1 MIIIGIDPGT
11 TRVGYGVVKKDTNNT
26 SYVASGLLAIDPRR
40 EEARKL
46 ESQRASLLRILK
58 DHRPDAAAVEKLF
71 FFKNAKTALAVA
83 QARGVIIETF
93 TEANIPI
100 YEYTPLQ
107 VKQAV
112 STYGKASKQQVQKM
126 IKLLLGLAKAPEP
139 DDVADALAIAIC
151 CAHSI
156 R

>member
-1 MIIIGIDPGT
+1 MIILGIDPGT
-11 TRVGYGVVKKDTNNT
+11 TLIGFGVVKKEKNNLKF
-26 SYVASGLLAIDPRR
+26 VKAGLIKIEPTLN
-40 EEARKL
+40 EAAKLLEQRKKL
-46 ESQRASLLRILK
+46 KKILQAQK
-58 DHRPDAAAVEKLF
+58 PAVAAVEKLF
-71 FFKNAKTALAVA
+71 FFKNTKTVIGVA
-83 QARGVIIETF
+83 QARGVILETLQE
-93 TEANIPI
+93 TKIPI

-112 STYGKASKQQVQKM
+112 SAYGRASKEQVQKM
-126 IKLLLGLAKAPEP
+126 IKLLLNLKKVPKP